1 MNCMQFLSFNMFR
14 TIGIKTEH
22 AKSDYHFDSLNKIA
36 QADVILF
43 PEYWQIHSIIYGMKK
58 PIFPSAATFHLGHD
72 KIEMTR
78 IFKTVIPDNIPR
90 TEIYGKNEFT
100 ISRVLDQFS
109 FPFVAKTVRSSMGQG
124 VHLIKN
130 DADWDKYVAQH
141 DTFYVQEYIP
151 NEKDLR
157 VVVVGDHVL
166 AAYWR
171 VGGTEFLNNVAQG
184 GVLDFENIPQ
194 EALDFVLTLAK
205 QLDIDHAGF
214 DLIFRDGHIYVLE
227 FNVFFGGEGLNHL
240 GIHAPDTILE
250 YVERKYGSS

>member
-1 MNCMQFLSFNMFR
+1 MQLLSFNMFR

-22 AKSDYHFDSLNKIA
+22 AKSDYHFDSLKKIE
-36 QADVILF
+36 QADVVLF

-78 IFKTVIPDNIPR
+78 IFQTVIPDNIPR
-90 TEIYGKNEFT
+90 TGIYGKNEFT
-100 ISRVLDQFS
+100 VERVLREFS

-130 DADWDKYVAQH
+130 ETDWKKYTDTH
-141 DTFYVQEYIP
+141 ETFYIQEYIP

-157 VVVVGDHVL
+157 VVVVGDQVL

-171 VGGTEFLNNVAQG
+171 VGGAQFLNNVAQG
-184 GVLDFENIPQ
+184 GVLDFDDVPQ
-194 EALDFVLTLAK
+194 GAIDFVLSSMSSSVGKVSITLVSTHRIRF
-205 QLDIDHAGF
+205 LNMSNENMEVH
-214 DLIFRDGHIYVLE
+214 E
-227 FNVFFGGEGLNHL
+227 FFKMTSHL
-240 GIHAPDTILE
+240 LRHRFIH
-250 YVERKYGSS
+250 YGMIVWKD

>member
-1 MNCMQFLSFNMFR
+1 MQLLSFNLFR
-14 TIGIKTEH
+14 TSGIKTEH
-22 AKSDYHFDSLNKIA
+22 AKSDYHFDSLKKIE
-36 QADVILF
+36 QADVVLF

-78 IFKTVIPDNIPR
+78 IFQTVIPDNIPR
-90 TEIYGKNEFT
+90 TGIYGKNEFT
-100 ISRVLDQFS
+100 VERVLREFS

-130 DADWDKYVAQH
+130 ETDWKKYTDTH
-141 DTFYVQEYIP
+141 ETFYIQEYIP

-157 VVVVGDHVL
+157 VVVVGDQVL

-171 VGGTEFLNNVAQG
+171 VGGAQFLNNVAQG
-184 GVLDFENIPQ
+184 GVLDFDDVPQ
-194 EALDFVLTLAK
+194 GAIDFVLALAK

-214 DLIFRDGHIYVLE
+214 DLIIRDGQWYVLE

-240 GIHAPDTILE
+240 GIHAPDTILA
-250 YVERKYGSS
+250 YVERKSGSS